1 MNLAGIDSSGGFKY
15 IAIVVCEA
23 NKLRDVFL
31 ALNLRPGF
39 HMRKHGINV
48 KRKVALT
55 FVKAVKEVPQLKT
68 LCIQVGINHLAK
80 SLARKYRMPRTKAL
94 NKVLRLCRREIFK
107 LLTKFD
113 VREVHYDSELIPV
126 VNGFHGR
133 TILKGPATT
142 LADILAWINLR
153 RNYLDVD
160 ESEAIIFIN
169 LEKKF
174 RKMLRLD

>member
-1 MNLAGIDSSGGFKY
+1 
-15 IAIVVCEA
+15 VVCEA
-23 NKLRDVFL
+23 DELKDVFL

-39 HMRKHGINV
+39 HMRKHDINV
-48 KRKVALT
+48 KKKVALT
-55 FVKAVKEVPQLKT
+55 FVNTVKKVPHLKT
-68 LCIQVGINHLAK
+68 LCIQIGINHLAR

-107 LLTKFD
+107 LLGKFD

>member
-55 FVKAVKEVPQLKT
+55 FIKAVKEIPQLKT
-68 LCIQVGINHLAK
+68 LCIQAGINHLAR

-94 NKVLRLCRREIFK
+94 NKVLRLCQREIFK
-107 LLTKFD
+107 LLGKFD
-113 VREVHYDSELIPV
+113 VKEVHYDSELTPA
-126 VNGFHGR
+126 VNGFRGR

-153 RNYLDVD
+153 RSYLDID
-160 ESEAIIFIN
+160 ESGAIIFIN

-174 RKMLRLD
+174 QKMLGLD